1 MPKIDKPKKNLP
13 VAIKATKKK
22 TGTKRVKTNPI
33 DYYQCLTNM
42 AQAGFPDKITAC
54 CKNCKKSAPA
64 LNVARQ
70 KELQQWVKNY
80 QKLGADFLHLFAP
93 PHEH

>member
-1 MPKIDKPKKNLP
+1 MPKIDKNKRNLP

-22 TGTKRVKTNPI
+22 TSTKKSSRVKQNPI
-33 DYYQCLTNM
+33 DYYKCLTNM

-54 CKNCKKSAPA
+54 CKNCKMNAPA

-70 KELQQWVKNY
+70 KELQ
-80 QKLGADFLHLFAP
+80 
-93 PHEH
+93 E